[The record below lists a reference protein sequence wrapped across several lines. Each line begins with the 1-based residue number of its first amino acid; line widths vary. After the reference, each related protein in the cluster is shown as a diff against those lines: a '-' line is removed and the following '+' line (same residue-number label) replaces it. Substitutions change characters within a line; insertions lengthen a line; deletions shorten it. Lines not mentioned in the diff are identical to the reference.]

1 MMTAAMDIT
10 ISESVH
16 VALRAFI
23 AKRVADESEVDD
35 LLQEVF
41 LRVHRRIDSLKDSR
55 RVVPWL
61 YQIARHVIVD
71 HYRSARR
78 RRETPSGLARDME
91 GIENP
96 ALPSIAESGRLHME
110 LARCLRPMMDRLAV
124 DYRDAVTLVELEG
137 LTQRAAATR
146 LGLSLSGMKSRVQRG
161 RRRLKQMLEDCCL
174 IQLDSRRGVMDY
186 ERRTV
191 DCEDCPDPASISTEH
206 RSRG

>member
-1 MMTAAMDIT
+1 MTAAMDIT

-16 VALRAFI
+16 AALRAFI

-41 LRVHRRIDSLKDSR
+41 LRMHRRIDSLKDPR
-55 RVVPWL
+55 RIVSWL
-61 YQIARHVIVD
+61 YQIARHIIVD

-91 GIENP
+91 GIEIP
-96 ALPSIAESGRLHME
+96 VLPSIAESGRLHME
-110 LARCLRPMMDRLAV
+110 LAGCLRPMVDRLAM

-161 RRRLKQMLEDCCL
+161 RRQLKQMLEDCCL
-174 IQLDSRRGVMDY
+174 IQLDSRQRVMDY

-191 DCEDCPDPASISTEH
+191 DCEGCPDAPSISMEH